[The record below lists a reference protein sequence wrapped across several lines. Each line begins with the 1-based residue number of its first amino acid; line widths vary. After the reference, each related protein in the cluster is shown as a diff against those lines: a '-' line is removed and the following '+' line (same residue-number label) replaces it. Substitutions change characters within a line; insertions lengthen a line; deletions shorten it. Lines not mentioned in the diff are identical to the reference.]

1 MQAKVAH
8 PNIVPVYNLE
18 PDSQGRPFYSMK
30 LVKGRSLQNDLIRE
44 NAARL
49 DIVMF

>member
-1 MQAKVAH
+1 MLAKLAH
-8 PNIVPVYNLE
+8 PNIVPVYNLG

-44 NAARL
+44 NVARF
-49 DIVMF
+49 DIVMP